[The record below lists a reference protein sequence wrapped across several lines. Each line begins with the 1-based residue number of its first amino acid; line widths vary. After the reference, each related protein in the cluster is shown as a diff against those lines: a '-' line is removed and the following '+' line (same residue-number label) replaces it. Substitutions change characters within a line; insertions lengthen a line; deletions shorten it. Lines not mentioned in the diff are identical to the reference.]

1 MINFWQFATIVTLN
15 FNVIIAILTP
25 AYSTPGLVE
34 FSKWSTSAKD
44 IKSPLQNL
52 TSKSRAIVPSLNK
65 KPKNSTILS
74 DPNYIIPPHIVPDE
88 LVNPFTTTLPL
99 NNIRIS
105 HLTEFLFSG
114 YQTFAHTTN
123 NDTFLKATLKLYGRV
138 LKSVTHDNIYRVDHK
153 GIYIQLET
161 VPLDRKVSTTRIEPQ
176 TLIGLEMQLSF
187 IASCLFP
194 GSLNDQQCTY
204 TPGVLTDRNSI
215 DPKYFVPTRILQT
228 SQLGEVVKPETL
240 AVMKRPGFQG
250 GTRSQPIGLDL
261 YVPNSGPLPGNDESQ
276 KTKIK
281 REEKNDYTIAG
292 TFSRVSQILKAN
304 DTEAVIGLTIH
315 GFTVFFD
322 DENRGLNTV
331 IQAGAQFL
339 PDVIPDLKGSENTF
353 NGNVNEDLFLAPN
366 NTRLPW
372 RSFTIYSA
380 GVARAKHVI
389 PDATSSRPVP
399 KADYHSIWLGL
410 SPVFDRNIK
419 TDRIFWD
426 PTGPQVVFKRAGAEG
441 GSERNIEFLSL
452 VNQDEFSTDEFSTI
466 DLHDFYVQIY
476 MSFLRQ
482 NANYVQESTYRE
494 KSSYYPH
501 LSFTGNWTGPQD
513 VLRYYTGVIASE
525 TFKFYLG
532 GDYRIKTV
540 NGWNFLAGGIGYIN
554 PDRDYY
560 SVIFGN
566 ATKTF
571 PMSNNANLRLSTLFN
586 YAIDRDNKIS
596 EITIDEPASQ
606 LAINAHLDLRV
617 FSASVTYFLE
627 KIIDDSLEDR
637 LLLEFAISPL
647 KTVAFSC
654 YFVPIDRT
662 SNSSPYGASVIWKLN
677 NKDNSPVL
685 SVNWENKKY
694 NYGDDVFGNEL
705 IITDNM
711 FTVLFSIGK

>member
-1 MINFWQFATIVTLN
+1 MIKLWQFATIVTLN
-15 FNVIIAILTP
+15 FNVIVAILTP
-25 AYSTPGLVE
+25 AYSTPALVE

-44 IKSPLQNL
+44 LKSPLQNL
-52 TSKSRAIVPSLNK
+52 TSESRPIVPSLNK

-88 LVNPFTTTLPL
+88 EVNPFTTTLPL
-99 NNIRIS
+99 NNIGIS
-105 HLTEFLFSG
+105 HLTEFLFTG

-123 NDTFLKATLKLYGRV
+123 NNTFLKATFKLYGKV
-138 LKSVTHDNIYRVDHK
+138 LKSLTHDNIYRVDQK
-153 GIYIQLET
+153 GVYIQLET
-161 VPLDRKVSTTRIEPQ
+161 VPLDRKVGTTRIAPQ
-176 TLIGLEMQLSF
+176 TLTALEMQQSF
-187 IASCLFP
+187 TGPCLFP

-204 TPGVLTDRNSI
+204 TPGLVTDRNSI
-215 DPKYFVPTRILQT
+215 DPKYFQPTRMLQT
-228 SQLGEVVKPETL
+228 SQVGEVVKPETL
-240 AVMKRPGFQG
+240 AFMKLPGFQG
-250 GTRSQPIGLDL
+250 GTSSQPIGLDL
-261 YVPNSGPLPGNDESQ
+261 YLPNLGGLPGNDESK

-304 DTEAVIGLTIH
+304 DTEAVIGRTIH

-353 NGNVNEDLFLAPN
+353 NGNVNKHLFSAPN

-372 RSFTIYSA
+372 GSFTIYSA
-380 GVARAKHVI
+380 GVARAKSVI
-389 PDATSSRPVP
+389 PDATGLRQVP

-419 TDRIFWD
+419 AREFWET
-426 PTGPQVVFKRAGAEG
+426 TGPQQSLRAAAEG
-441 GSERNIEFLSL
+441 GAERNIEFLSL
-452 VNQDEFSTDEFSTI
+452 VNQDRFSTV
-466 DLHDFYVQIY
+466 DLNDFYVQIY
-476 MSFLRQ
+476 MNFLRQ
-482 NANYVQESTYRE
+482 NANYVQETTYRE

-532 GDYRIKTV
+532 GDYNIKTV
-540 NGWNFLAGGIGYIN
+540 NGWNFKAGGIAYIN

-560 SVIFGN
+560 SEIFGN
-566 ATKTF
+566 ATKIF
-571 PMSNNANLRLSTLFN
+571 HMSNNANLRLSTFFT
-586 YAIDRDNKIS
+586 YSIDRDNEIS
-596 EITIDEPASQ
+596 EITIDEPASK

-617 FSASVTYFLE
+617 FRASVIYVLE

-637 LLLEFAISPL
+637 LRLDFAIRPL

-662 SNSSPYGASVIWKLN
+662 SNSSPYGASVAWKLN
-677 NKDNSPVL
+677 NKDNSPFL
-685 SVNWENKKY
+685 SVNWENKRY
-694 NYGDDVFGNEL
+694 DYGDDAFGNEL